1 MWTFAA
7 TIKTL
12 GDKWIPLLFTPKD
25 NQLFHYVPFRLSVNM
40 DLITTVMVQ
49 TERGRTVALG
59 SGCGSVGRAVA
70 SNNRD
75 LWFESGKWQI
85 SLTCNCVENTKIK
98 MKEDGNGKIKKNL
111 THKQK

>member
-1 MWTFAA
+1 
-7 TIKTL
+7 
-12 GDKWIPLLFTPKD
+12 
-25 NQLFHYVPFRLSVNM
+25 M
-40 DLITTVMVQ
+40 DPAIVY
-49 TERGRTVALG
+49 TERQSVVSLRTISSQCQYGPHYNGNGTNRERKNGGL
-59 SGCGSVGRAVA
+59 GCGSVGRAVA